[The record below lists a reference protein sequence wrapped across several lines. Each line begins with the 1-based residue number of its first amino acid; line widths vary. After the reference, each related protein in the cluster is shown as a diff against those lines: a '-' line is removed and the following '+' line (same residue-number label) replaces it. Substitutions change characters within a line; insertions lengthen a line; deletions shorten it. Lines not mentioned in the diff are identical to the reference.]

1 LADFLQA
8 TVTRKSGTNA
18 APWAWI
24 PSLYLAEGLPY
35 VTVMAVSVVLYKDL
49 GISNVDIALYTGWLY
64 LPWVIKPLW
73 SPVVDL
79 LGTRRAWI
87 WILQLILGAAFAG
100 VALTLPGE
108 AFFRWSLALFWL
120 VAFSSA
126 THDVAA
132 DGFYMLALHE
142 KEQSFFVGI
151 RSTFYRIANITGQGL
166 LVMLAGRL
174 QRETGDTRLSWLVA
188 LGALAVLLL
197 GFGVYHAAIL
207 PKPDNDL
214 PGSGSRIRTFLGEF
228 LATFKSYFHRPRML
242 IVLLFLLLYRLGEAQ
257 LVKMA
262 APFLMDPRSVG
273 GLGLSTEWVGR
284 AYGVVGVVA
293 LTLGGILGG
302 VVASRHGLRR
312 WLWPMVCLMNLPNVV
327 YVLLAHFQPASMF
340 PVIAGIALE
349 QFGYGF
355 GFTAYLL
362 YMIYVARGPHQ
373 TAHYALST
381 GFMALGMMLPG
392 MISGWLQ
399 DIYGYEQFF
408 LRVLLATLPGFLIVA
423 ILPLDREFGRRN
435 QGS

>member
-1 LADFLQA
+1 
-8 TVTRKSGTNA
+8 
-18 APWAWI
+18 
-24 PSLYLAEGLPY
+24 
-35 VTVMAVSVVLYKDL
+35 
-49 GISNVDIALYTGWLY
+49 
-64 LPWVIKPLW
+64 
-73 SPVVDL
+73 
-79 LGTRRAWI
+79 
-87 WILQLILGAAFAG
+87 
-100 VALTLPGE
+100 
-108 AFFRWSLALFWL
+108 
-120 VAFSSA
+120 
-126 THDVAA
+126 
-132 DGFYMLALHE
+132 
-142 KEQSFFVGI
+142 
-151 RSTFYRIANITGQGL
+151 
-166 LVMLAGRL
+166 MLAGRL

-188 LGALAVLLL
+188 LVALAVLLL
-197 GFGVYHAAIL
+197 GFGVYHAVIL
-207 PKPDNDL
+207 PKPANDL

-228 LATFKSYFHRPRML
+228 LDTFKSYFHRPRML

-327 YVLLAHFQPASMF
+327 YVLLAHFQPASLF

-399 DIYGYEQFF
+399 DTYGYEQFF
-408 LRVLLATLPGFLIVA
+408 VRVLIATIPGFLIVT